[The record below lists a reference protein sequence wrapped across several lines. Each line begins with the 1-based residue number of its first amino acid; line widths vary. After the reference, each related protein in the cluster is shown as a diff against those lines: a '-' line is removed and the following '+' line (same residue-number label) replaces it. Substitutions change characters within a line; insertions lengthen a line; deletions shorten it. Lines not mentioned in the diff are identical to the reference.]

1 MGGENEDMNPRYEI
15 ILWQSVIKDMMC
27 TVSALNCLKN
37 DQTFVIYLVIFC
49 SYNIARFQNIILP
62 FLISP
67 LYSVFLLFVARSA
80 IQKLVLNCLCIHDG
94 LKMLHLVI

>member
-67 LYSVFLLFVARSA
+67 LYSVFY
-80 IQKLVLNCLCIHDG
+80 CLWRG
-94 LKMLHLVI
+94 PPFKSWF